1 MVLVFR
7 RALLAAE
14 DDDRNEEPPTRLCRP
29 VSRPC
34 ESDSEEPSRMSS
46 SIRLKDATWSSSS
59 AAFVGTIQ
67 KKEDMISSCLGFWE

>member
-14 DDDRNEEPPTRLCRP
+14 VEDRNEEPPTLLLCRLA
-29 VSRPC
+29 SRPC

-46 SIRLKDATWSSSS
+46 SILLKDATWSPSS
-59 AAFVGTIQ
+59 AFVGSIQ
-67 KKEDMISSCLGFWE
+67 QRKKKEE